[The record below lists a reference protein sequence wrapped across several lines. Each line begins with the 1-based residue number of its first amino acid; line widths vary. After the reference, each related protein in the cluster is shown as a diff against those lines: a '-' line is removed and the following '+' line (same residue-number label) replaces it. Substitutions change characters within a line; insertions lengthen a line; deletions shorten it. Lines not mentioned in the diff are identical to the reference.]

1 MAQEMAR
8 LLGGREDLLDALQEQ
23 LAARPASLEESQR
36 V

>member
-8 LLGGREDLLDALQEQ
+8 LLGGRENLLGALQER
-23 LAARPASLEESQR
+23 LAARPAPLEKRQR